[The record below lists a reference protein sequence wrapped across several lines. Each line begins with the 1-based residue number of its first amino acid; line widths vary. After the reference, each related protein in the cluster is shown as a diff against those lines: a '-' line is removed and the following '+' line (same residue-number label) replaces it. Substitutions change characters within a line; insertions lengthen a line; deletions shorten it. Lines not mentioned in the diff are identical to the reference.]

1 MNLKRYR
8 VKNIKEALAFIK
20 RDLGPDALIVSTRQV
35 KEGKGAFGMFGKTM
49 LEVTAAAS
57 EAKNSSAH
65 AKAAGTKAVEK
76 YRHDSEISEATIAN
90 TFLPSQN
97 KSTLSISDETR
108 KIMLPIKEE
117 LKGIRLTLGN
127 LSDHSDTFNSHM
139 MGQLKNEL
147 GEMRHM
153 LHLLASRSN
162 SLSEPDLPENLL
174 LLYQQMKFSGL
185 EEKFA
190 RRIVLEAQRNMT
202 EDDAE
207 NYAYVKIFIA
217 RMLMKIIKIT
227 KECVIS
233 KKDKNFKVIARSDAK
248 SVEGIDK
255 MIDRCKSYV
264 DAGAEIIFPEAL
276 HDEKEFEK
284 VRKSLNCYLLA
295 NMTEFGKSKLLNYK
309 ELENI
314 GYNIV
319 IYPVTTQRLAM
330 KNVEDGLRAIFDD
343 GHQNNI
349 IDKMQTRKRL
359 YDLVEYEKYN
369 SLDEKIYNFSTEGHE

>member
-1 MNLKRYR
+1 MH
-8 VKNIKEALAFIK
+8 FIK
-20 RDLGPDALIVSTRQV
+20 KKPEEKREEFDKKLKSKKILRVPGAYNPLTAKVIEEIGYDAVYVSGGVMSNDLGYPDIGLTTLKDVSNRANQIARVTNLPTIVDIDTGFKSC
-35 KEGKGAFGMFGKTM
+35 KE
-49 LEVTAAAS
+49 
-57 EAKNSSAH
+57 
-65 AKAAGTKAVEK
+65 
-76 YRHDSEISEATIAN
+76 TIE
-90 TFLPSQN
+90 TF
-97 KSTLSISDETR
+97 
-108 KIMLPIKEE
+108 
-117 LKGIRLTLGN
+117 
-127 LSDHSDTFNSHM
+127 
-139 MGQLKNEL
+139 
-147 GEMRHM
+147 
-153 LHLLASRSN
+153 
-162 SLSEPDLPENLL
+162 
-174 LLYQQMKFSGL
+174 
-185 EEKFA
+185 EKFGITGVHIEDQVA
-190 RRIVLEAQRNMT
+190 QKRCGHLENKELVSKDEMIK
-202 EDDAE
+202 
-207 NYAYVKIFIA
+207 KI
-217 RMLMKIIKIT
+217 
-227 KECVIS
+227 KECVNS